1 MWNNN
6 NLIIKKSCIKYKS
19 FSSSILFDLSL
30 SLSNHSSIRVES
42 RRSVV
47 FCIWSSV
54 PGSDSRVCCL
64 NFENGSGNREGQSGR
79 RLLGGSA
86 NRVRVVLGGVA
97 REAPSSRNRG
107 SDQGNRYGSTQQE
120 IARVSHVGDLHPQAD

>member
-1 MWNNN
+1 M
-6 NLIIKKSCIKYKS
+6 
-19 FSSSILFDLSL
+19 F
-30 SLSNHSSIRVES
+30 
-42 RRSVV
+42 
-47 FCIWSSV
+47 FCIRSSV
-54 PGSDSRVCCL
+54 PGSDSRVCIW

-97 REAPSSRNRG
+97 REAPSSWNRG
-107 SDQGNRYGSTQQE
+107 GDQGNRYGSTQQE